1 MAPLNNSIGC
11 FRLLKEEIEG
21 KKQCC
26 GSGIVSGSGL
36 DLDSMGSLDPYP
48 DSQSGSRSKRA
59 IMPHKNRK
67 KLINLIF

>member
-1 MAPLNNSIGC
+1 MTPFKSAYSTGTY
-11 FRLLKEEIEG
+11 FRLVKEEIEG
-21 KKQCC
+21 KEQCC

-59 IMPHKNRK
+59 KCPTKIEKS
-67 KLINLIF
+67 